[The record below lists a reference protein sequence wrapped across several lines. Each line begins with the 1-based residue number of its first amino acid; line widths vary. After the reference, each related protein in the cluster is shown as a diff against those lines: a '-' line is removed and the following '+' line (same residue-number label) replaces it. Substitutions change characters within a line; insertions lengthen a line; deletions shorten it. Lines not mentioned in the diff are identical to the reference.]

1 MVLLQMLDH
10 LEFLLGSVRAMA
22 APERLLLGMGQ
33 VVMSKTC
40 RPSESL
46 LAQSTSIWT
55 TVAVL
60 LLVGLQY
67 ETSLEGFAAQ
77 ETHMRPFACV
87 RSAVLSQVHALDEP
101 LSAHLAPK
109 GPFTGVCAQVLAKV
123 CVLTEALPA
132 HLTRERPLTGV
143 DSLVKCD
150 SGGRHKQFAADRT
163 LVSFGSLAGGAP
175 RPPKAQGEVAQSV
188 KS

>member
-67 ETSLEGFAAQ
+67 ETSLEGFAAFLADIRARI
-77 ETHMRPFACV
+77 T
-87 RSAVLSQVHALDEP
+87 VLCCPMYTQGICSVSSVVTLI
-101 LSAHLAPK
+101 
-109 GPFTGVCAQVLAKV
+109 TGVGLLSWRQQKSALFFSNILHTESLKMLTYATI
-123 CVLTEALPA
+123 CVT
-132 HLTRERPLTGV
+132 H
-143 DSLVKCD
+143 
-150 SGGRHKQFAADRT
+150 H
-163 LVSFGSLAGGAP
+163 
-175 RPPKAQGEVAQSV
+175 
-188 KS
+188 